1 LFGPRSASSRS
12 MVEDSWILRPSNI
25 SRISAAVTTI
35 PMRVSSSVSHPL
47 PDCPFKDETS
57 SRCEVMRLR

>member
-25 SRISAAVTTI
+25 S
-35 PMRVSSSVSHPL
+35 
-47 PDCPFKDETS
+47 
-57 SRCEVMRLR
+57 